1 MMSTLVIVGVGPGLG
16 LSLAKRFGK
25 EKFKVALIARRENEL
40 KNYVS
45 DLSGMGIEAAYFPA
59 DVADERQLQKS
70 FVEIKKK
77 FGFIDV
83 LIYNAAIIQPVSAA
97 GATAEIVRNHMQVNL
112 IGAVSSVQQVVAEMI
127 EEKRGAILFT
137 GGGHSELSAISF
149 LTTLSLGK
157 SALRSYAHCLHDE
170 LAEQGVYAGM
180 LSIAGIIKEG
190 TYFSPD
196 RIADS
201 YYDLYNKRDEVE
213 RFYIDPGKD
222 PIEILK
228 QG

>member
-1 MMSTLVIVGVGPGLG
+1 MSTLVIVGIGPGLG

-25 EKFKVALIARRENEL
+25 EKFNVALIARRENEL
-40 KNYVS
+40 EKFVS
-45 DLSGMGIEAAYFPA
+45 NLSGLGIEAAGFPA
-59 DVADERQLQKS
+59 DATDERQLQAVFS
-70 FVEIKKK
+70 EIKKK
-77 FGFIDV
+77 YGFIDV

-97 GATAEIVRNHMQVNL
+97 ESTAEIVKKHMQVNL
-112 IGAVSSVQQVVAEMI
+112 MGAVSSVQQVVADMI
-127 EEKRGAILFT
+127 KGKKGAILFT
-137 GGGHSELSAISF
+137 GGGHSELSAIPF
-149 LTTLSLGK
+149 LTPLSLGK

-190 TYFSPD
+190 TFFSPD
-196 RIADS
+196 KIAES
-201 YYDLYNKRDEVE
+201 YYDLYEKRDGVE